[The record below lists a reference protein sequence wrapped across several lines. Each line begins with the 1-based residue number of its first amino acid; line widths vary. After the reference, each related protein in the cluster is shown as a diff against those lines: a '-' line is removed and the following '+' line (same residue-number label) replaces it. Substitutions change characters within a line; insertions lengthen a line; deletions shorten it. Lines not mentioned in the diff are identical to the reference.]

1 MGICIFYDLSNFK
14 YRVNIAFPLWALFYM
29 NIVFDLLK
37 TKGIKIDLR
46 LIFFFVCVWYK
57 TVSSNSEPIGYEE
70 TQLS

>member
-1 MGICIFYDLSNFK
+1 
-14 YRVNIAFPLWALFYM
+14 M

-46 LIFFFVCVWYK
+46 MIFVCVWYK
-57 TVSSNSEPIGYEE
+57 TVNSNSEPIGYEE